1 MRNLLDVLCVLS
13 SCFVFHE
20 QWKSFVRA
28 PGDSEVSNDWKSYS
42 NRHQRTVPL
51 QKDPWIDDRLFWL
64 LLPVTWTEFPGLRRW
79 CHKDETE
86 FSAGA
91 SNSEGPRRDFEQ
103 RTDNTH
109 THTHT
114 HTEDWLTAAESLELS
129 RHTYRERT
137 WESKSPSVNVQS
149 EQVILIKLL
158 RVITRL

>member
-114 HTEDWLTAAESLELS
+114 HTQRTDWLLLS
-129 RHTYRERT
+129 HWSSADTHTERERERAKVRPWT
-137 WESKSPSVNVQS
+137 SSQS
-149 EQVILIKLL
+149 
-158 RVITRL
+158 RSY